1 MALAVVGETCSIT
14 FGGLDH
20 RCYSFD
26 LNKTGSRVSVKA
38 FIDGIGVNPE
48 IVTGTGKELICKF
61 YDDVTE
67 VFTINTNTQIVY
79 TIETT
84 AVTGWWKCMDIANTT
99 PAAGIADFTVIF
111 KSVPLS
117 GS

>member
-1 MALAVVGETCSIT
+1 MPLAVIGETCSIT
-14 FGGLDH
+14 FDGADH
-20 RCYSFD
+20 RCYQFD
-26 LNKTGSRVSVKA
+26 LSKTGSRISVKA
-38 FIDGIGVNPE
+38 FVDGVGVNPE
-48 IVTGTGKELICKF
+48 IVTGTGKELTAKF

-67 VFTINTNTQIVY
+67 TFVLNTNYHIVY

-84 AVTGWWKCMDIANTT
+84 AISGYWKCMDIQNTT

-111 KSVPLS
+111 KSVPAS